1 MATKNQIFM
10 FYAFLIIVLAAASY
24 QTQPMKDTTEIN
36 NMLAGGFAGFIL
48 SILLWE
54 AWGKNNV
61 EDDPASV

>member
-1 MATKNQIFM
+1 MATKNQIFT

-24 QTQPMKDTTEIN
+24 QTQPMKDTTVIN

-61 EDDPASV
+61 EDEATPA